1 MSVGDEWAIVVIVIV
16 ALLIHVAIA
25 AGIGFVLSRIHRKT
39 LGLVGFMLFYLGIAV
54 LYTATFSFQM
64 LIYSTPYLA
73 YVIVGLIGYVLGA
86 YLLGENGYRK
96 HIKKVLGHE

>member
-16 ALLIHVAIA
+16 AGLVHGAIA
-25 AGIGFVLSRIHRKT
+25 AGIGFVLSRIYRKT

-54 LYTATFSFQM
+54 WYTITFSFQM
-64 LIYSTPYLA
+64 LIYSTSYPI

-86 YLLGENGYRK
+86 YLLDEKGYRK
-96 HIKKVLGHE
+96 HIGKVLNHE